1 MTDTL
6 DRPELTA
13 RLSDQFDALAELVA
27 GLGEEQWRTPSPLPG
42 WTVFDV
48 LSHVIGT
55 ESLLLGDRPPARD
68 PQAPDVDVKTLP
80 HVRNEIGALN
90 EIWVQRLRPRAGTE
104 LLDLYRE
111 VIGRRRAALAAMDD
125 AAWSAPSPSP
135 IGEVPYARFMRV
147 RLFDCWMHELDI
159 ADALG
164 KRVDEGGSRGELAFA
179 EFAPSLPRVVAKRGK
194 APTGSLITLA
204 LTGPLARTL
213 HIEVG
218 DRARYV
224 DAPATEPTVTLELD
238 SGLLVRLGG
247 GRVDADS
254 ALGRITFHGDADLG
268 RQVVRNLAFTI

>member
-6 DRPELTA
+6 DRTELTA
-13 RLSDQFDALAELVA
+13 LLSAQFEALADLVTV
-27 GLGEEQWRTPSPLPG
+27 LDENRWRTPTSLPG

-55 ESLLLGDRPPARD
+55 ESMLLGDKPPARD
-68 PQAPDVDVKTLP
+68 RQAPDIDVQTLP
-80 HVRNEIGALN
+80 HVHNEIGAFN
-90 EIWVQRLRPRAGTE
+90 EIWVQRLRPRPGTE

-111 VIGRRRAALAAMDD
+111 VIGRRRAALAALDD
-125 AAWSAPSPSP
+125 AGWSAPTPSP
-135 IGEVPYARFMRV
+135 VGEVPYARFMRV

-164 KRVDEGGSRGELAFA
+164 EQVDEGGARGELAFA
-179 EFAPSLPRVVAKRGK
+179 EFANSLPRVIAKRGK
-194 APTGSLITLA
+194 APAGSLITLA

-224 DAPATEPTVTLELD
+224 DAPGGESTVTVEVD

-247 GRVDADS
+247 GRVDAES
-254 ALGRITFHGDADLG
+254 ALDRIAFRGDADLG
-268 RQVVRNLAFTI
+268 RQVVRKLAFTI